1 MKRLLGL
8 TRAAITGLLLAT
20 DPKIEPIEMLG
31 MKNTW
36 ACR

>member
-8 TRAAITGLLLAT
+8 TLAAVTGPLLAT

-31 MKNTW
+31 MKNT
-36 ACR
+36 